1 MPIASRFL
9 PSSSHIATEIA
20 TNIGEA
26 VQKSATEQVPVGVYG
41 CIPLYRSPHV
51 SPDRQACIAKAAYFR
66 AGQRGFGPGHELDD
80 WLAAEE
86 QVDERLAG
94 EGCIY

>member
-1 MPIASRFL
+1 M
-9 PSSSHIATEIA
+9 
-20 TNIGEA
+20 NIGEA
-26 VQKSATEQVPVGVYG
+26 VQKSATEQVPVGFYG
-41 CIPLYRSPHV
+41 IPLYRSPHV
-51 SPDRQACIAKAAYFR
+51 SPERQACIAKGAYFR
-66 AGQRGFGPGHELDD
+66 AEQRGFAPGHEVDD